1 MDDSALI
8 LPKQYPIV
16 LVLDMRNCQQTIIL
30 NGTQFCKRYPKI
42 IVVVKVIIV
51 SGVAQNM
58 LAVTM
63 V

>member
-8 LPKQYPIV
+8 LPKQYPVV
-16 LVLDMRNCQQTIIL
+16 LVLDRETVSKLL
-30 NGTQFCKRYPKI
+30 NGTQFCERYPKI

-58 LAVTM
+58 LVVTM